1 MRKHAR
7 NAHKNKGFLHVKKEG
22 RPKERP
28 PKVCLVISTP
38 DALPGPSTTK
48 KVESFYMLHIAEQRS
63 ERKSPDQRD
72 RDLLLGSLRE
82 AATRSRLQTTIFEN
96 LGNQLR
102 TGQIDRPGVIERLKQ
117 EDLLHLLPGGAR

>member
-1 MRKHAR
+1 M
-7 NAHKNKGFLHVKKEG
+7 
-22 RPKERP
+22 
-28 PKVCLVISTP
+28 
-38 DALPGPSTTK
+38 D
-48 KVESFYMLHIAEQRS
+48 YIAEQRA

-102 TGQIDRPGVIERLKQ
+102 MGQIDRSGVIERLKQ
-117 EDLLHLLPGGAR
+117 EDLLHLLPGGVR